1 MLATNG
7 YEDSELLDPLSALRD
22 AGHEVHVI
30 APGDGINDGSIEGK
44 NGIALGFNYIKKLNT
59 NCKFLWMKNPKC
71 YNEDG
76 SKKTYA
82 QLYNGN
88 KSTDIKT
95 ALALALI
102 NKASTDAWDQDSDK

>member
-1 MLATNG
+1 MADFLAE
-7 YEDSELLDPLSALRD
+7 YREDIT
-22 AGHEVHVI
+22 G
-30 APGDGINDGSIEGK
+30 IEGK
-44 NGIALGFNYIKKLNT
+44 NGITFGFNYIKKLNT

-95 ALALALI
+95 ALTLALI
-102 NKASTDAWDQDSDK
+102 NKASTDDWNWDSDK